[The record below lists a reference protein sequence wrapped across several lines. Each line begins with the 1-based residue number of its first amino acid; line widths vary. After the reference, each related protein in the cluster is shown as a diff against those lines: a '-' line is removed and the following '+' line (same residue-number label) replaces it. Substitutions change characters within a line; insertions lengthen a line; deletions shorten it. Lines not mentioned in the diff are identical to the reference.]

1 MSAVV
6 ESGGGVAYLSYVE
19 YGAAPAKGGKG
30 KGKSKSEGQGKG
42 SGYADGYVFYTFYS
56 NCWLIFGKL

>member
-1 MSAVV
+1 MNAVV
-6 ESGGGVAYLSYVE
+6 ESPMRVTYLSYVE

-42 SGYADGYVFYTFYS
+42 SGYADGYVFCNF
-56 NCWLIFGKL
+56 